1 MTVDAVAAL
10 EAERAQLAARIDRI
24 DRALAI
30 LRDDQPAAAARPTPS
45 ATLAK
50 KPAKSVTRAMSS
62 GPATCPGCGREF
74 RNDHARNV
82 HRRRTGCGVVVS
94 PPIDPEGP
102 VPPRPH
108 RLPNDPVLVCDDCG
122 HQAPHAMDMN
132 DHTIR
137 AHARAATRNER
148 TPRVAA

>member
-30 LRDDQPAAAARPTPS
+30 LRDDQPAAAAHPTPP
-45 ATLAK
+45 ATPAK
-50 KPAKSVTRAMSS
+50 KPARGVTGAQSS
-62 GPATCPGCGREF
+62 GPATCSGCGREF
-74 RNDHARNV
+74 RNEHARDV